1 MIQFFCSKLR
11 FRFDRKIQQLPTK
24 KWVAIQSKIQ
34 AKTVV
39 KQIRDSC
46 LYFYFRFV
54 RNILRN
60 KRIVESVSQ
69 ADILSDRLY
78 VV

>member
-1 MIQFFCSKLR
+1 MQN
-11 FRFDRKIQQLPTK
+11 
-24 KWVAIQSKIQ
+24 KIQ

-39 KQIRDSC
+39 KQIRDSR

-60 KRIVESVSQ
+60 KRIVASVSQ
-69 ADILSDRLY
+69 ADISSDRLY